1 MSDHVIP
8 MNRFIATITPFL
20 CALLGVIVANLPV
33 TFIGGVVP
41 APLFALM
48 PVYFW
53 CLMRPDL
60 MPPWAVFVIGVL
72 EDFFSGS
79 PPGVWTLS
87 FVVTYALVD
96 RERDAFAGLAGAA
109 AILGFGAATIVTG
122 GVAYLVAAFIFGH
135 LPPLGTIA
143 LEIAVT
149 IIFYIPL
156 LPLLNRIQHHLIG
169 PLRGDF

>member
-1 MSDHVIP
+1 MNDHIIP
-8 MNRFIATITPFL
+8 MNRFIAVITPFL
-20 CALLGVIVANLPV
+20 CALVGVIIANLPV
-33 TFIGGVVP
+33 TFLGGVVP

-60 MPPWAVFVIGVL
+60 MPPWVVFVIGVL

-87 FVVTYALVD
+87 FVVAYALVD

-109 AILGFGAATIVTG
+109 ALVGFGAATIVTG

-143 LEIAVT
+143 LEIAMT
-149 IIFYIPL
+149 IVFYIPI

>member
-1 MSDHVIP
+1 MFASFV
-8 MNRFIATITPFL
+8 PFL
-20 CALLGVIVANLPV
+20 CALAGVIIANLPV
-33 TFIGGVVP
+33 TFLGGVVP

-53 CLMRPDL
+53 CLMRPDM
-60 MPPWAVFVIGVL
+60 MPPFAAFTIGVL

-109 AILGFGAATIVTG
+109 AIVGFGAATLVTG
-122 GVAYLVAAFIFGH
+122 AVAYLVAAFIFGH
-135 LPPLGTIA
+135 LPPLSNIA
-143 LEIAVT
+143 MEIATT
-149 IIFYIPL
+149 IIFYIPI
-156 LPLLNRIQHHLIG
+156 LPLLNRIQHHFIG

>member
-1 MSDHVIP
+1 MNDHVVP
-8 MNRFIATITPFL
+8 MNRMLASVTPFL
-20 CALLGVIVANLPV
+20 CALVGVVVANLPV
-33 TFIGGVVP
+33 TFLGGIVP

-48 PVYFW
+48 PIYFW

-60 MPPWAVFVIGVL
+60 MPPFAVFAIGVL

-96 RERDAFAGLAGAA
+96 RERDAFAGLAGVA
-109 AILGFGAATIVTG
+109 AIVAFGAAAMVTC

-135 LPPLGTIA
+135 FPPLGNIA
-143 LEIAVT
+143 MEVAMTV
-149 IIFYIPL
+149 IFYIPL
-156 LPLLNRIQHHLIG
+156 LPILTRVHHRLIG
-169 PLRGDF
+169 PLRGDI

>member
-1 MSDHVIP
+1 MNDRVIP
-8 MNRFIATITPFL
+8 MNRFFAAIVPFL

-33 TFIGGVVP
+33 SFLGGQVP

-60 MPPWAVFVIGVL
+60 MPPFAAFTIGVM

-96 RERDAFAGLAGAA
+96 RERDAFAGLAGFG
-109 AILGFGAATIVTG
+109 AIVGFGAATMVAG
-122 GVAYLVAAFIFGH
+122 AVAYLVAAFIFGH
-135 LPPLGTIA
+135 LPPLTTIA
-143 LEIAVT
+143 MEVATT
-149 IIFYIPL
+149 IVFYIPV
-156 LPLLNRIQHHLIG
+156 LPLLSRIHRHLIG
-169 PLRGDF
+169 PLRSDI

>member
-1 MSDHVIP
+1 
-8 MNRFIATITPFL
+8 MNRVLASITPFL
-20 CALLGVIVANLPV
+20 CAFAGVIIANLPV
-33 TFIGGVVP
+33 TFLGGVVP

-53 CLMRPDL
+53 CLIRPDL
-60 MPPWAVFVIGVL
+60 MPPFAAFAIGVL

-79 PPGVWTLS
+79 PPGVWTLA
-87 FVVTYALVD
+87 FVVTYAMVD

-109 AILGFGAATIVTG
+109 AIVGFGAAMMVAG

-143 LEIAVT
+143 MEIAT
-149 IIFYIPL
+149 SIIFYVLI